1 MDKNIKVL
9 MVDDETD
16 FRTLMTYWLESK
28 GYTVLTAGDG
38 KSAIEIAKNETP
50 DILLLDLHMPSMT
63 GAEVLKEIREFNKD
77 IPAIVISAHAN
88 SAEAKEAVGYG
99 ISGVFNKS
107 KNFDEALSLLESA
120 LRTHKKL
127 KK

>member
-1 MDKNIKVL
+1 MDKDIKVL
-9 MVDDETD
+9 MVDDEAD

-28 GYTVLTAGDG
+28 GYIVLTAGDG
-38 KSAIEIAKNETP
+38 KSAIEIAKNENP
-50 DILLLDLHMPSMT
+50 DILLLDLHMPPMS
-63 GAEVLKEIREFNKD
+63 GAQVLKEIREFNKD

-88 SAEAKEAVGYG
+88 SPEAKEAVDYG

-107 KNFDEALSLLESA
+107 KNFNEALSLLETA